1 MTHTT
6 SPADQPAAGGTPRGG
21 RRILLTGVTGF
32 LGQAVLRSLLE
43 TTEDVHV
50 TAVVRPKG
58 SVTGRRRL
66 EQLLRKPVFASWAE
80 QLEKD
85 GALEGAADGKARLKD
100 ILDARVG
107 VLEGDLTDMP
117 AITDPVDTVIH
128 SASSVS
134 FDPPIDEAFRTNVG
148 GARNLYEA
156 LLASGQ
162 DPHVIHVSTAYV
174 GGISKGLR
182 QEGSLQADVDW
193 RAEYEAALAARA
205 RVEAE
210 SRKPETLRSQ
220 IRAAK
225 LKVGRMGPKTV
236 ASASEGAR
244 REWVDQRL
252 IDFGRT
258 RAQSV
263 GWTDIYTFTKAMA
276 EQVAEELWAANGH
289 RVSFVRPSIIESAM
303 TKPFPG
309 WIDGYKVADPLI
321 MAYARGALPE
331 FPGLADSILD
341 VIPVDHVVNVIVALA
356 TQEVSRR
363 GDDAY
368 YQVVSGASNP
378 LPFHEMVTA
387 VREYFV
393 QHPLEDDKGR
403 PIHVPEWSFPA
414 VELVEQRFRAKELS
428 AKLGSAAVAYLPA
441 TKRTREWT
449 SGLHKAT
456 SGMTMLR
463 KYIELYRHYT
473 KTEMVFDDANT
484 RALREELPA
493 EFLATHDFDIT
504 GIVWRDYF
512 QKQHLPAVT
521 DLTRA
526 YSRAKSAQKRR
537 AARPAPELKHS
548 ENSLAVF
555 DLDGTVLATNIVQ
568 QYFAVVRATK
578 PRRTWPAEI
587 GGLLAAVPGYLRADQ
602 RDRSELIRLVN
613 RRYKGYRS
621 ADLRALMQGEAG
633 RRIRATIRPEALE
646 TIERHRAAGHRT
658 VLVSGAL
665 DVLVEP
671 VADLFDEVIATH
683 MDEDASGVMTGYLAT
698 PPLVD
703 EARANWLRKYAA
715 QHGADLS
722 TSYGY
727 GDSHA
732 DAAWLEL
739 VGTPAAVSPDL
750 GLYAVA
756 KKKRWQILEW

>member
-1 MTHTT
+1 MSHT
-6 SPADQPAAGGTPRGG
+6 SPAAAPSTPGSTGG

-66 EQLLRKPVFASWAE
+66 EQLLRKPVFASWGE

-85 GALEGAADGKARLKD
+85 GALGGAADGKARLKE
-100 ILDARVG
+100 IFDARVG

-117 AITDPVDTVIH
+117 AITEPVDTVIH

-134 FDPPIDEAFRTNVG
+134 FDPPIDDAFRTNVG

-182 QEGSLQADVDW
+182 QEGSLRSDVDW
-193 RAEYEAALAARA
+193 RAEFDAALAARE

-220 IRAAK
+220 IRTAK
-225 LKVGRMGPKTV
+225 LQVGRMGPKSV
-236 ASASEGAR
+236 ANVSEEAR
-244 REWVDQRL
+244 RDWVQQRL
-252 IDFGRT
+252 VDFGRT

-276 EQVAEELWAANGH
+276 EQVAEELWAGSGH

-303 TKPFPG
+303 KKPYPG

-321 MAYARGALPE
+321 MAYGRGMLPE

-356 TQEVSRR
+356 TQDVSRR

-387 VREYFV
+387 VREYFTK
-393 QHPLEDDKGR
+393 HPLEDEKGR
-403 PIHVPEWSFPA
+403 PIEVPEWSFPA
-414 VELVEQRFRAKELS
+414 VEMVEQRFRAKELT
-428 AKLGSAAVAYLPA
+428 AKIGSTAVAYLPA

-449 SGLHKAT
+449 SNLHKAT
-456 SGMTMLR
+456 SGLTMLR

-484 RALREELPA
+484 RALRAELPE
-493 EFLATHDFDIT
+493 EFLATHDFDVT
-504 GIVWRDYF
+504 GIVWKDYF
-512 QKQHLPAVT
+512 QQQHLPAVT
-521 DLTRA
+521 DLTKA

-537 AARPAPELKHS
+537 ASRPTPELKQS
-548 ENSLAVF
+548 TDSLAVF

-568 QYFAVVRATK
+568 QYFAVVRATR

-613 RRYKGYRS
+613 RRYKGYR
-621 ADLRALMQGEAG
+621 AEELRTLMKGEAG
-633 RRIRATIRPEALE
+633 RRIRASIRPEALE

-671 VADLFDEVIATH
+671 LADLFDEVVATH
-683 MDEDASGVMTGYLAT
+683 MDEDSSGVMTGYLAT

-703 EARANWLRKYAA
+703 EARANWLRKYADL
-715 QHGADLS
+715 HGADLS

-739 VGTPAAVSPDL
+739 MGTPAAVAPDL
-750 GLYAVA
+750 GLFSVA

>member
-1 MTHTT
+1 MSHTSSPAVQPASGGTT
-6 SPADQPAAGGTPRGG
+6 SGG

-43 TTEDVHV
+43 TTSDVHV

-58 SVTGRRRL
+58 SVTGRKRL
-66 EQLLRKPVFASWAE
+66 EQLLRKPVFSSWADL
-80 QLEKD
+80 LEAD
-85 GALEGAADGKARLKD
+85 GADGRAQLKE
-100 ILDARVG
+100 IFDARVG

-117 AITDPVDTVIH
+117 AITDPFDVVIH

-134 FDPPIDEAFRTNVG
+134 FDPPIDEAFSTNVG
-148 GARNLYEA
+148 GAQNLYEA

-182 QEGSLQADVDW
+182 REGSLRADVDW
-193 RAEYEAALAARA
+193 RAEYEAALRARA
-205 RVEAE
+205 RVDAE
-210 SRKPETLRSQ
+210 SRRPETLRSQ

-225 LKVGRMGPKTV
+225 GRHGRMGPKAV
-236 ASASEGAR
+236 AAASEEAR
-244 REWVDQRL
+244 REWVDERL
-252 IDFGRT
+252 VDFGRT

-276 EQVAEELWAANGH
+276 EQVAEELWAGNGH

-303 TKPFPG
+303 TKPYPG

-321 MAYARGALPE
+321 MAYGRGVLPE

-356 TQEVSRR
+356 TQDVSRR

-368 YQVVSGASNP
+368 FQVVSGASNP
-378 LPFHEMVTA
+378 LPFHEMVSA

-393 QHPLEDDKGR
+393 KYPLEDDKGR
-403 PIHVPEWSFPA
+403 PIQVPEWSFPA

-428 AKLGSAAVAYLPA
+428 AKLGEAAVAYLPA

-449 SGLHKAT
+449 SGLHKAS
-456 SGMTMLR
+456 SGLTMLR
-463 KYIELYRHYT
+463 KYMELYRHYT

-484 RALREELPA
+484 RALREELSE

-504 GIVWRDYF
+504 RIDWREYF
-512 QKQHLPAVT
+512 QQQHLPAVT
-521 DLTRA
+521 ELTKA

-537 AARPAPELKHS
+537 ASRPTPELKPS
-548 ENSLAVF
+548 ENTLAVF

-568 QYFAVVRATK
+568 QYFAVVRATR
-578 PRRTWPAEI
+578 PRRTWPKEI
-587 GGLLAAVPGYLRADQ
+587 GGLLASVPGYLRADK

-633 RRIRATIRPEALE
+633 RRIRASILPEALE

-665 DVLVEP
+665 DVLIEP
-671 VADLFDEVIATH
+671 LADLFDEVIATH

-703 EARANWLRKYAA
+703 EARANWLRKYADL
-715 QHGADLS
+715 HGADLS

-732 DAAWLEL
+732 DAAWLAL
-739 VGTPAAVSPDL
+739 VGTPAAVAPDL